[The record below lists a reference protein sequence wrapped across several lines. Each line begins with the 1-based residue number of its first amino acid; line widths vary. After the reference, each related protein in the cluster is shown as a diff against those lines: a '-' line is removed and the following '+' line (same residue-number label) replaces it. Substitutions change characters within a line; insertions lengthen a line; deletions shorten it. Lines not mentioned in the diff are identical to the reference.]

1 MALTPEPDTLEQKP
15 VFHTPTVGTT
25 RSWLAEKAS
34 YGIEDPESEHFTDPL
49 RIKSE
54 QSNKTNAAASTT
66 IVGNNDSM
74 IGTSNNSSTPST
86 VGTLSSTLARAKS
99 KTVARKPVPIRKP
112 SSGSDLMG
120 GEPTQLTS
128 ASLAGYQLPPVLG
141 HTVEQF
147 IQSLKEPKFAAPLEP
162 AAVAEL
168 YQQFYAFFASKA
180 DHYLQTG
187 GNLPPK
193 KREIQM
199 ETYEEIA
206 EKKRERALRPVR
218 LREYIETAEARAC
231 ANVYERIF
239 QPGVGDDVERS
250 EDIQARVKAIRGL
263 SVTFRHLDF
272 DIKDSVL
279 LNGLTDQEAED
290 IIYDKLKPAG
300 EEFKHIND
308 ARCNTPLKKLEHF
321 VQGHRFV
328 VQALTEIFPQSSNTS
343 ADMILPALIYTLVV
357 FEVDALWLNL
367 AFICRFRNASF
378 VDGEPSY
385 VLTNIQAATGFL
397 ESANYES
404 LGITGK
410 PAEGDTVLTA
420 DPFPNGRVPILD
432 LNLQLPPPTV
442 SKYDKQSGGS
452 STRRAA
458 ASLLHPNDFVN
469 SADQAFKNIGASF
482 GNSYK
487 FFWNKNDK
495 SSAAPTTAASAGVA
509 DGGLPLLSDSK
520 REMGSCSA
528 IPATPPAAGSED
540 TYQRSPG
547 SAGSTGES
555 TTPQHLLNRFTNKI
569 KPAFTTTSS
578 SSAGNQVFLTA
589 DASDTKIPR
598 PLTRLLKKDW
608 QDLKLGEIR
617 ELHEDYKRL
626 VGHLDSLNAFDK
638 R

>member
-1 MALTPEPDTLEQKP
+1 MALTSEPDTLEQKP

-49 RIKSE
+49 GIKSE
-54 QSNKTNAAASTT
+54 QSIKNNAAAASTVIT
-66 IVGNNDSM
+66 GSGDPTAN
-74 IGTSNNSSTPST
+74 TSSTTGAASP
-86 VGTLSSTLARAKS
+86 TLGRVKS
-99 KTVARKPVPIRKP
+99 KTVARKPVSIRKL
-112 SSGSDLMG
+112 SSGSDITG

-250 EDIQARVKAIRGL
+250 EGIQARVKAIRGL
-263 SVTFRHLDF
+263 PVTFRHLDF
-272 DIKDSVL
+272 DIKGSVL
-279 LNGLTDQEAED
+279 LDGLTDQEAED

-321 VQGHRFV
+321 VQGHRLV
-328 VQALTEIFPQSSNTS
+328 VQALTEIFPQSSSTS

-378 VDGEPSY
+378 VGGEPSY

-404 LGITGK
+404 LGITDK
-410 PAEGDTVLTA
+410 PAEGATVLTE
-420 DPFPNGRVPILD
+420 DPFPNGRAPILD
-432 LNLQLPPPTV
+432 LNLQLPPPTT

-458 ASLLHPNDFVN
+458 SSLLHSNDFVN

-495 SSAAPTTAASAGVA
+495 SSAGATTAASAGAA

-520 REMGSCSA
+520 RETGSCSA
-528 IPATPPAAGSED
+528 IPVTPPAGGSED
-540 TYQRSPG
+540 LYQRSPG
-547 SAGSTGES
+547 SAASAGES
-555 TTPQHLLNRFTNKI
+555 PASQHLLNRFTNKI
-569 KPAFTTTSS
+569 KPAFSTTTSSS
-578 SSAGNQVFLTA
+578 SSAGNQAFLTA

-608 QDLKLGEIR
+608 QDLRVGEIR

-626 VGHLDSLNAFDK
+626 VSYLESLNAFDK

>member
-49 RIKSE
+49 GIKSE
-54 QSNKTNAAASTT
+54 QTTKSNAAASAT
-66 IVGNNDSM
+66 IDSGHDSM
-74 IGTSNNSSTPST
+74 ANTSNASSTANP
-86 VGTLSSTLARAKS
+86 TLVRAKS
-99 KTVARKPVPIRKP
+99 RTVARKPVSVRKP
-112 SSGSDLMG
+112 SSSGDLMG

-141 HTVEQF
+141 HMVEQF
-147 IQSLKEPKFAAPLEP
+147 IQPLKEPKFAAPLEP
-162 AAVAEL
+162 TAVAEL
-168 YQQFYAFFASKA
+168 YQQFYTFFASKA

-250 EDIQARVKAIRGL
+250 EGIQARVKAIREL
-263 SVTFRHLDF
+263 PVTFRHFDF
-272 DIKDSVL
+272 DIKGSVL
-279 LNGLTDQEAED
+279 LEGLTDQEVED

-321 VQGHRFV
+321 VQGHKLV
-328 VQALTEIFPQSSNTS
+328 VQALTEIFPQSSSTS

-404 LGITGK
+404 LGITDK
-410 PAEGDTVLTA
+410 PAEGATVLNS

-432 LNLQLPPPTV
+432 LNLQLPPPTT
-442 SKYDKQSGGS
+442 SKYDKQAGGS

-458 ASLLHPNDFVN
+458 ASLLHSNDFVI

-495 SSAAPTTAASAGVA
+495 SSSAASTVGSAGVA

-520 REMGSCSA
+520 RETGSCSA
-528 IPATPPAAGSED
+528 IPVTPTGGSDEH
-540 TYQRSPG
+540 YQKSPG
-547 SAGSTGES
+547 SATSAAES
-555 TTPQHLLNRFTNKI
+555 LASQHLLNRFTNKI
-569 KPAFTTTSS
+569 KPAFANTSS
-578 SSAGNQVFLTA
+578 SSAGNQGFPTA
-589 DASDTKIPR
+589 DSSETKIPR
-598 PLTRLLKKDW
+598 PLTRLIKKDW

-626 VGHLDSLNAFDK
+626 VGYLESLNAFDK